1 MRFLLSCGSNSEKTL
16 SAMQRKF
23 AASNDEFI
31 VEQYIDNINN
41 IFTRGD
47 YFDKALINEASLT
60 RDKTISDENVIRQS
74 INRFAVEVSK
84 RVTNQTFVFLTSSN
98 EIANI
103 IHEEI
108 FPIIGCSA
116 ITVIQPPYT
125 VGTIS
130 SLLINDIGQ
139 IPDEQLFKPE
149 VIKSSFDESK
159 IIEEAESL
167 DTVDLDDTF
176 GSVSGADDLFGFGDD
191 FGIPS
196 GGKFSS
202 DLNID
207 EGTGF
212 GVEPEQH
219 TEQQDDDLG
228 GLDIGDLDLGGLGLD
243 EGDSSNTG
251 DIDISGIDLGGLEE
265 DNSSNS
271 GDDID
276 ISELDLSGFGDDS
289 DIKVEAAPKTDST
302 NNQFGGGNFGEGFG
316 EPNEGGE
323 IDLSGLDL
331 AGFTDNDNIDG
342 IQPLEQ
348 SGELPNY
355 YEEEPVKEP
364 QQQVEENQVPVEEMD
379 NNMEQDNRRSTAGIS
394 IPGFDDDFFGDNVYS
409 TPSNEQK
416 TEEVQQAPVN
426 NYGQNNFGGDENF
439 DALGGNNE
447 DASLFDEDIYKA
459 DERHLGN
466 PVQADEAAAQ
476 AQQANAQP
484 GKKKGLFGGKQQQ
497 QAPQQ
502 PEQPLNQQAH
512 GLNVGKLKKQLTPFA
527 TRGNSLLFT
536 GCGGCG
542 TSTVAFSIGNVL
554 NAMGFSVLIVDLDTK
569 YKVHSYM
576 TREILD
582 NLDAENAGLRAAIN
596 SSNNLDNYSAVIR
609 PGFRVL
615 TMGMASDSTEITNI
629 IDKSKINRFV
639 NLAKSTYNFVIYD
652 APFEVATEHLPELTY
667 LADSVTLVVDSSNW
681 GVAKAMIGMANIPT
695 EEMQDT
701 MFSRAQIV
709 FNKFRRMN
717 RIFGKKVKTY
727 DDITKEM
734 DRKILD
740 LQGEDIG
747 LHFAKMRIAGSINDD
762 ATIED
767 GWCADVAYS
776 DTAKGQK
783 IFLEVIESVILNK

>member
-16 SAMQRKF
+16 SAMKRKF

-31 VEQYIDNINN
+31 VEQYIDDISN

-60 RDKTISDENVIRQS
+60 RDKTISDENVVRQS

-108 FPIIGCSA
+108 FPIISCSA

-159 IIEEAESL
+159 IVEEAESL
-167 DTVDLDDTF
+167 DNIDLDDTF

-191 FGIPS
+191 FGMSS
-196 GGKFSS
+196 GGKFSN

-212 GVEPEQH
+212 GVEPEQ
-219 TEQQDDDLG
+219 QDAGLE
-228 GLDIGDLDLGGLGLD
+228 GLDIGDLDLGALGLD

-251 DIDISGIDLGGLEE
+251 DIDISGIDLGGL
-265 DNSSNS
+265 DKGDSSNN

-276 ISELDLSGFGDDS
+276 ISELDLSGFNDDS
-289 DIKVEAAPKTDST
+289 DIKVESVPKTDNT

-316 EPNEGGE
+316 EPNEGGD

-355 YEEEPVKEP
+355 YEEETVKET

-379 NNMEQDNRRSTAGIS
+379 NNMEQDNRRSTANIS

-416 TEEVQQAPVN
+416 AEEVQQTPVN
-426 NYGQNNFGGDENF
+426 NYGQNNFGGEDNL
-439 DALGGNNE
+439 DALDGNNE
-447 DASLFDEDIYKA
+447 DEGLFGEDIYKA
-459 DERHLGN
+459 DERHLGT
-466 PVQADEAAAQ
+466 PVEVDEAAAQ
-476 AQQANAQP
+476 AQQANAQA
-484 GKKKGLFGGKQQQ
+484 GKKKGLFGGKQKQ
-497 QAPQQ
+497 QAPQE

-542 TSTVAFSIGNVL
+542 TSTIAYSVGNVL

-596 SSNNLDNYSAVIR
+596 SSNNLDNYSAVIK

-667 LADSVTLVVDSSNW
+667 LADSVTLIIDSSNW

-767 GWCADVAYS
+767 GWCADVSYS